1 MACSD
6 IQAMKNRILVTGAA
20 GFIGSN
26 LIDNLLK
33 SGNEVLGIDNFDTY
47 YKRTIK
53 EGNIED
59 AKLHKEFQFQE
70 GDIRNTAFLNDCFTQ
85 FNPNLVVH
93 LAAKAGVRPS
103 IVDPHGYYDVNVTGT
118 LNLLEMMRKHNIKK
132 LIFASSS
139 SVYGNNT
146 KVPFSETDNVD
157 YPISPYA
164 ASKKAGELLC
174 YSYHHLYNFDIFC
187 LRFFTVYGPRQRP
200 DLAIHKFTKALFE
213 ETPIP
218 FYGTGMTKRDYTHI
232 DDIIQGILNSLDRLI
247 GYEIFNIGESKA
259 IMLSDL
265 IKLLEKFTNRKAKL
279 NYLPLQAGDV
289 EQTFADISKAREN
302 LDYVP
307 KISIEK
313 GLEDFVK
320 WYIAFNDL

>member
-1 MACSD
+1 
-6 IQAMKNRILVTGAA
+6 MKKKILVTGSA

-26 LIDNLLK
+26 LTDTLLK
-33 SGNEVLGIDNFDTY
+33 SGNQVLGIDNFDPY
-47 YKRTIK
+47 YNRSTKENNIK
-53 EGNIED
+53 ISLQYPDFKFN
-59 AKLHKEFQFQE
+59 E
-70 GDIRNTAFLNDCFTQ
+70 GDITDIFFLDKCFKE
-85 FNPNLVVH
+85 FMPDVLVH

-103 IVDPHGYYDVNVTGT
+103 LVNPRDYYEINVIGT
-118 LNLLEMMRKHNIKK
+118 LNLLEAMRKYDVKK
-132 LIFASSS
+132 MIFASSS

-218 FYGTGMTKRDYTHI
+218 FYGTGLTKRDYTHI

-247 GYEIFNIGESKA
+247 GYEIFNIGESKT

-265 IKLLEKFTNRKAKL
+265 IKLLEKFTKRKAKL

-289 EQTFADISKAREN
+289 EQTFADISKARKN

-320 WYIAFNDL
+320 WYTVFNGL